1 MAIKL
6 AVLKSGEDV
15 IADVREMM
23 VGDEDTPDEKKKV
36 VGYYFIKP
44 CGVTLKNKAI
54 NVNDS
59 DDGSYEL
66 KLFPWCPLA
75 KNDAIPMSTEWVVTL
90 VDPVEKLYD
99 MYETEVLNKFKD
111 TLKQKQ
117 QEEEEKENASK
128 DSGSDKQTDSD
139 KSD

>member
-1 MAIKL
+1 MTVKL

-15 IADVREMM
+15 IADIREMM
-23 VGDEDTPDEKKKV
+23 VGDEDTPDDKKKV

-54 NVNDS
+54 DVNESADDS
-59 DDGSYEL
+59 FEL

-90 VDPVEKLYD
+90 VDPVDKLRE
-99 MYETEVLNKFKD
+99 MYENEVLSKFKEV
-111 TLKQKQ
+111 LKTR
-117 QEEEEKENASK
+117 EEEANASK
-128 DSGSDKQTDSD
+128 SSDSD
-139 KSD
+139 GQADSSKST

>member
-15 IADVREMM
+15 IADIREMM
-23 VGDEDTPDEKKKV
+23 VGDEDAPPEKKKV

-54 NVNDS
+54 DVNES
-59 DDGSYEL
+59 ADDSYEL

-90 VDPVEKLYD
+90 VEPVDKLKE
-99 MYETEVLNKFKD
+99 MYQIEVLDKFKEV
-111 TLKQKQ
+111 LKTR
-117 QEEEEKENASK
+117 EEEANASQS
-128 DSGSDKQTDSD
+128 SGTDEQTDTD

>member
-15 IADVREMM
+15 IADIREMM
-23 VGDEDTPDEKKKV
+23 VGDEDTPDDKKKV

-54 NVNDS
+54 DVNESADDS
-59 DDGSYEL
+59 FEL

-90 VDPVEKLYD
+90 VDPVDKLRE
-99 MYETEVLNKFKD
+99 MYENEVLSKFKD
-111 TLKQKQ
+111 QLKAK
-117 QEEEEKENASK
+117 EEESNASE
-128 DSGSDKQTDSD
+128 SSDTNKPQQISISD
-139 KSD
+139 R

>member
-15 IADVREMM
+15 IADIREMM
-23 VGDEDTPDEKKKV
+23 VGDEDTPPEKKKV

-54 NVNDS
+54 DVNESAEDS
-59 DDGSYEL
+59 FEL

-90 VDPVEKLYD
+90 VDPVDKLRE
-99 MYETEVLNKFKD
+99 MYENEVLSKFKEV
-111 TLKQKQ
+111 LKTR
-117 QEEEEKENASK
+117 QEEEEANASK
-128 DSGSDKQTDSD
+128 SSDTSKPQQISISD
-139 KSD
+139 

>member
-15 IADVREMM
+15 IADIREMM
-23 VGDEDTPDEKKKV
+23 VGDEDTPDDKKKV

-59 DDGSYEL
+59 ADDSFEL

-75 KNDAIPMSTEWVVTL
+75 KNDAIPMSTEWVVTM
-90 VDPVEKLYD
+90 VEPVETLRE
-99 MYETEVLNKFKD
+99 MYEFEVLDKFKKQ
-111 TLKQKQ
+111 LKETQ
-117 QEEEEKENASK
+117 EKEKTNASES
-128 DSGSDKQTDSD
+128 SGSDEQTDSD

>member
-15 IADVREMM
+15 IADIREMM
-23 VGDEDTPDEKKKV
+23 VGDEDTPPEKKKV

-59 DDGSYEL
+59 ADDSFEL

-75 KNDAIPMSTEWVVTL
+75 KNDAIPMSTEWVVTI
-90 VDPVEKLYD
+90 VDPVDKLRE
-99 MYETEVLNKFKD
+99 MYETEVLDKFKRE
-111 TLKQKQ
+111 LKETQAK
-117 QEEEEKENASK
+117 EEANASE
-128 DSGSDKQTDSD
+128 SSSSDEQTDSD

>member
-15 IADVREMM
+15 IADIREMM
-23 VGDEDTPDEKKKV
+23 VGDEDTPPEKKKV

-54 NVNDS
+54 DVNESADDS
-59 DDGSYEL
+59 FEL

-90 VDPVEKLYD
+90 VDPVDKLKE
-99 MYETEVLNKFKD
+99 MYETQVLDKFKEVLK
-111 TLKQKQ
+111 TR
-117 QEEEEKENASK
+117 EEEENASK
-128 DSGSDKQTDSD
+128 GSDTDKPQQISISD
-139 KSD
+139 R

>member
-15 IADVREMM
+15 IADIREMM
-23 VGDEDTPDEKKKV
+23 VGDEDTPDDKKKV

-54 NVNDS
+54 DVNESADDS
-59 DDGSYEL
+59 FEL

-90 VDPVEKLYD
+90 VDPVDKLRE
-99 MYETEVLNKFKD
+99 MYENEVLSKFKEV
-111 TLKQKQ
+111 LKTR
-117 QEEEEKENASK
+117 EEEANASESS
-128 DSGSDKQTDSD
+128 DSDEQTDSS
-139 KSD
+139 KST

>member
-15 IADVREMM
+15 IADIREMM
-23 VGDEDTPDEKKKV
+23 VGDEDTPDDKKKV

-54 NVNDS
+54 DVNESS
-59 DDGSYEL
+59 DDSYEL

-90 VDPVEKLYD
+90 VDPVDKLRE
-99 MYETEVLNKFKD
+99 MYENEVLSKFKD
-111 TLKQKQ
+111 QLKEK
-117 QEEEEKENASK
+117 EEENASK
-128 DSGSDKQTDSD
+128 SSDTNKPQQISISD
-139 KSD
+139 R

>member
-15 IADVREMM
+15 IADIREMM
-23 VGDEDTPDEKKKV
+23 VGDEDTPPEKKKV

-54 NVNDS
+54 DVNES
-59 DDGSYEL
+59 ADDSYEL

-90 VDPVEKLYD
+90 VDPVDKLKE
-99 MYETEVLNKFKD
+99 MYQTEVLDKFKD
-111 TLKQKQ
+111 VLKTR
-117 QEEEEKENASK
+117 QEEEEANASQS
-128 DSGSDKQTDSD
+128 SGSDEQTDSS

>member
-1 MAIKL
+1 MAVKL

-15 IADVREMM
+15 IADIREMM

-54 NVNDS
+54 DVNESADDS
-59 DDGSYEL
+59 FEL
-66 KLFPWCPLA
+66 KLFPWSPLA
-75 KNDAIPMSTEWVVTL
+75 KNDAIPMNTDWVVTL
-90 VDPVEKLYD
+90 VDPVEKLKD
-99 MYETEVLNKFKD
+99 MYESEVLEKFKRQ
-111 TLKQKQ
+111 LKETQAN
-117 QEEEEKENASK
+117 EEANASES
-128 DSGSDKQTDSD
+128 SGSDEQRDSD

>member
-15 IADVREMM
+15 IADIREMM
-23 VGDEDTPDEKKKV
+23 VGDEDTPEEKKKV
-36 VGYYFIKP
+36 IGYYFIKP

-54 NVNDS
+54 DVNES
-59 DDGSYEL
+59 GDDSYEL

-90 VDPVEKLYD
+90 VEPVDKLKE
-99 MYETEVLNKFKD
+99 MYETEVLDKFKEV
-111 TLKQKQ
+111 LKTR
-117 QEEEEKENASK
+117 EEEANASK
-128 DSGSDKQTDSD
+128 SSDTNKPQQISISD
-139 KSD
+139 R

>member
-15 IADVREMM
+15 IADIREMM

-54 NVNDS
+54 DVNES
-59 DDGSYEL
+59 ADDSYEL

-90 VDPVEKLYD
+90 VDPVDKLKE
-99 MYETEVLNKFKD
+99 MYQTEVLDKFKEV
-111 TLKQKQ
+111 LKTR
-117 QEEEEKENASK
+117 EEQSNASK
-128 DSGSDKQTDSD
+128 SSDTSKPQQISISD
-139 KSD
+139 

>member
-1 MAIKL
+1 MAVKL

-15 IADVREMM
+15 IADIREMM
-23 VGDEDTPDEKKKV
+23 VGDEDTPPEKKKV

-59 DDGSYEL
+59 DDDSFEL

-90 VDPVEKLYD
+90 VDPVDKLKE
-99 MYETEVLNKFKD
+99 MYKTEVLDKFKD
-111 TLKQKQ
+111 VLKAR
-117 QEEEEKENASK
+117 QEEEEKEKEEEKEEEKESNNES
-128 DSGSDKQTDSD
+128 
-139 KSD
+139 

>member
-15 IADVREMM
+15 IADIREMM
-23 VGDEDTPDEKKKV
+23 VGDEDTPDDQKKV

-54 NVNDS
+54 DVNESADDS
-59 DDGSYEL
+59 FEL

-75 KNDAIPMSTEWVVTL
+75 KNDEN
-90 VDPVEKLYD
+90 
-99 MYETEVLNKFKD
+99 EVLSKFKEV
-111 TLKQKQ
+111 LKTK
-117 QEEEEKENASK
+117 QEEEEANASK
-128 DSGSDKQTDSD
+128 SSDTNKPQQISISD
-139 KSD
+139 R

>member
-15 IADVREMM
+15 IADIREMM
-23 VGDEDTPDEKKKV
+23 VGDEDTPDDQKKV

-54 NVNDS
+54 DVNESS
-59 DDGSYEL
+59 DDSYEL

-90 VDPVEKLYD
+90 VDPVDKLRE
-99 MYETEVLNKFKD
+99 MYENEVLSKFKD
-111 TLKQKQ
+111 QLKEK
-117 QEEEEKENASK
+117 EEESNASK
-128 DSGSDKQTDSD
+128 SSDTNKPQQISISD
-139 KSD
+139 

>member
-15 IADVREMM
+15 IADIREMM
-23 VGDEDTPDEKKKV
+23 VGDEDTPDDKKKV
-36 VGYYFIKP
+36 IGYYFIKP

-54 NVNDS
+54 DVNESADDS
-59 DDGSYEL
+59 FEL

-90 VDPVEKLYD
+90 VDPVDKLRE
-99 MYETEVLNKFKD
+99 MYENEVLSKFKD
-111 TLKQKQ
+111 QLKAK
-117 QEEEEKENASK
+117 EEEANASK
-128 DSGSDKQTDSD
+128 SSDTDKPQQISISD
-139 KSD
+139 R

>member
-15 IADVREMM
+15 IADIREMM

-54 NVNDS
+54 DVNESADDS
-59 DDGSYEL
+59 FEL

-90 VDPVEKLYD
+90 VDPVDKLRE
-99 MYETEVLNKFKD
+99 MYENEVLSKFKEV
-111 TLKQKQ
+111 LKTR
-117 QEEEEKENASK
+117 EEEANASK
-128 DSGSDKQTDSD
+128 SSDSD
-139 KSD
+139 GQADSSKST

>member
-15 IADVREMM
+15 IADIREMM
-23 VGDEDTPDEKKKV
+23 VGDEDTPDDKKKV

-54 NVNDS
+54 DVNESADDS
-59 DDGSYEL
+59 FEL

-90 VDPVEKLYD
+90 VDPVDKLRE
-99 MYETEVLNKFKD
+99 MYENEVLSKFKEV
-111 TLKQKQ
+111 LKTK
-117 QEEEEKENASK
+117 QEEEEANASK
-128 DSGSDKQTDSD
+128 ISDTDKPHQISISD
-139 KSD
+139 R

>member
-15 IADVREMM
+15 IADIREMM
-23 VGDEDTPDEKKKV
+23 VGDEDTPDDQKKV

-54 NVNDS
+54 DVNESS
-59 DDGSYEL
+59 DDSYEL

-75 KNDAIPMSTEWVVTL
+75 KNDAIPMSTDWVVTL
-90 VDPVEKLYD
+90 VDPVDKLRE
-99 MYETEVLNKFKD
+99 MYENEVLSKFKEV
-111 TLKQKQ
+111 LKTR
-117 QEEEEKENASK
+117 EEETNASE
-128 DSGSDKQTDSD
+128 SSDTNKPQQISISD
-139 KSD
+139 R